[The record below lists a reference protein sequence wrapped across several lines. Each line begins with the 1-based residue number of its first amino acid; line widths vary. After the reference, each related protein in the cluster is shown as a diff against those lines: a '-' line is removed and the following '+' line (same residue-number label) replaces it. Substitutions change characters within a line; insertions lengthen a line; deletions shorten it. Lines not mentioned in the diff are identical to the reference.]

1 MRADS
6 AGDGTNIPEPAGPG
20 PLNIGEQMA
29 DDPGYPTLM
38 RPGAAEPAE
47 AGDFGANVDR
57 LRALQ
62 AFNARL
68 VCMPVDE
75 ASYADVVAGAR
86 RVIGCD
92 ACALFLLDRNTG
104 ELVLRAADG
113 YRGLAPGLRISA
125 RDPGSMHAHA
135 FTEEYLVHVADV
147 AGLQGLQ
154 PLAAGVASAL
164 ALPIISYRGPVGV
177 FDFGSVQPG
186 AFTAAEIGMCTMLV
200 DQMSYSLEN
209 IRLVNELS
217 RSRDA
222 VIRGMALLAEIRDTH
237 IREHLRRICAYSG
250 YLAGLAGE
258 RPGYAEATPQFVETI
273 ARAAALHDVGKVG
286 IPDAILL
293 KPGKL
298 TAAEFAVMK
307 SHTELGAEL
316 LEGLIQ
322 DYGSYSM
329 ISMGAE
335 VARCHHERWD
345 GSGYPAGLNGREIPL
360 SARIVAICDVY
371 DALTS
376 RRVYKD
382 AWTHEETAATM
393 RAESGKHFDP
403 ELLDIFLARP
413 ADLLKIRE
421 DDHDRRD

>member
-1 MRADS
+1 
-6 AGDGTNIPEPAGPG
+6 
-20 PLNIGEQMA
+20 MA
-29 DDPGYPTLM
+29 DDTGYPTLTHTG
-38 RPGAAEPAE
+38 PAEPSDPRDQ
-47 AGDFGANVDR
+47 GVNVER

-92 ACALFLLDRNTG
+92 CCALFLLDRATG

-113 YRGLAPGLRISA
+113 YRGLQPGLRVSA
-125 RDPGSMHAHA
+125 RDSNSMHAQA
-135 FTEEYLVHVADV
+135 FSEEYLVHVADV
-147 AGLQGLQ
+147 AGLEDLQ

-164 ALPIISYRGPVGV
+164 ALPIISYRGAVGV
-177 FDFGSVQPG
+177 FDFGSRRPH
-186 AFTAAEIGMCTMLV
+186 AFSPAEIGMCTMLV

-237 IREHLRRICAYSG
+237 IREHLRRMCAYSG
-250 YLAGLAGE
+250 FLAGLLAE
-258 RPGYAEATPQFVETI
+258 RPGYPEATPQFIETI

-298 TAAEFAVMK
+298 TEAEFAVMK
-307 SHTELGAEL
+307 SHTEIGAEL
-316 LEGLIQ
+316 LEGLIK
-322 DYGSYSM
+322 DYGRYAM
-329 ISMGAE
+329 ITMGAE
-335 VARCHHERWD
+335 VARCHHEKWN
-345 GSGYPAGLNGREIPL
+345 GTGYPAGLKEREIPL
-360 SARIVAICDVY
+360 SARIVAIADVY

-382 AWTHEETAATM
+382 AWTHEETAKTM
-393 RAESGKHFDP
+393 EADSGKHFDP
-403 ELLDIFLARP
+403 ELLGIFLAHHR
-413 ADLLKIRE
+413 DLARIRE
-421 DDHDRRD
+421 TED

>member
-1 MRADS
+1 MV
-6 AGDGTNIPEPAGPG
+6 
-20 PLNIGEQMA
+20 
-29 DDPGYPTLM
+29 DDTGYPTLM
-38 RPGAAEPAE
+38 RPGIAESAD

-92 ACALFLLDRNTG
+92 ACALFLADRSTG

-113 YRGLAPGLRISA
+113 YRGLQPGLRLSM
-125 RDPGSMHAHA
+125 RQPNSMHAQA
-135 FTEEYLVHVADV
+135 FSEEYLVHVADV
-147 AGLQGLQ
+147 ASLEGLQ
-154 PLAAGVASAL
+154 PLVAGVASAL

-177 FDFGSVQPG
+177 FDFGSRRSG
-186 AFTAAEIGMCTMLV
+186 AFTATEIGMCTMLV

-237 IREHLRRICAYSG
+237 IHEHLSRICAYSG
-250 YLAGLAGE
+250 FLAGLLPE
-258 RPGYAEATPQFVETI
+258 RPGYPEVTLQFIETI

-298 TAAEFAVMK
+298 TESEFAVMK
-307 SHTELGAEL
+307 SHTEMGAEL

-322 DYGSYSM
+322 DYGTYSM

-335 VARCHHERWD
+335 VARAHHERWD
-345 GSGYPAGLNGREIPL
+345 GSGYPAGLKGREIPL

-382 AWTHEETAATM
+382 AWTHEKTASTM
-393 RAESGKHFDP
+393 QADAGKHFDP
-403 ELLDIFLARP
+403 ELLAIFLSRQGDLAR
-413 ADLLKIRE
+413 IRQG
-421 DDHDRRD
+421 DK

>member
-1 MRADS
+1 
-6 AGDGTNIPEPAGPG
+6 
-20 PLNIGEQMA
+20 MA
-29 DDPGYPTLM
+29 DDTGYPTLIH
-38 RPGAAEPAE
+38 PGLPDPAADGD
-47 AGDFGANVDR
+47 AGVHVDR

-92 ACALFLLDRNTG
+92 ACALFLVDRATD

-113 YRGLAPGLRISA
+113 YRGLQPGLRVPVRES
-125 RDPGSMHAHA
+125 GSMHAQA
-135 FTEEYLVHVADV
+135 FSEEYLVHVADV
-147 AGLQGLQ
+147 AGLEGLQ
-154 PLAAGVASAL
+154 PLAAGVASAV
-164 ALPIISYRGPVGV
+164 ALPIISFRGPVGV
-177 FDFGSVQPG
+177 FDFGSRKPA
-186 AFTAAEIGMCTMLV
+186 AFTATELGMCTMLV

-237 IREHLRRICAYSG
+237 IREHLHRMCAYAG
-250 YLAGLAGE
+250 FLAGLLAD
-258 RPGYAEATPQFVETI
+258 RPAYPEATPQFVDTI

-298 TAAEFAVMK
+298 TEPEFAVMR
-307 SHTELGAEL
+307 SHTEIGAEL
-316 LEGLIQ
+316 LEGLIN
-322 DYGSYSM
+322 DYGRYAM

-335 VARCHHERWD
+335 VARCHHEKWD
-345 GSGYPAGLNGREIPL
+345 GTGYPAGLKGREIPL
-360 SARIVAICDVY
+360 SARIVAIADVY

-382 AWTHEETAATM
+382 AWTHEETAKTM
-393 RAESGKHFDP
+393 QAERGKHFDP
-403 ELLDIFLARP
+403 ELLDIFLGHSGDLARIRRG
-413 ADLLKIRE
+413 AD
-421 DDHDRRD
+421 